1 MVLVLKTQK
10 ESWRT
15 TEAWCR
21 KRSGEA
27 IGERPA
33 LVLVKALG
41 VIWRESPR
49 REIEALHHMA
59 GLESQKKAQIAI
71 IKGEVYAEWRPQH
84 FRDASTIGRS

>member
-15 TEAWCR
+15 AEAWCR
-21 KRSGEA
+21 KSSGEA

-71 IKGEVYAEWRPQH
+71 KGEVYAEWRPQH
-84 FRDASTIGRS
+84 FRDTSTIERS